1 MGRPATFETDEQLS
15 VKVEEYFKWIE
26 GEYQDTVIEETKVKQ
41 RIWLRHPEPATI
53 TGLALYLGFESRQSF
68 YDYEDKEGFT
78 YTIKRAR
85 LRIENEYEKK
95 LSGNNVAG
103 PIFALKNLSWKDK
116 TEQDLNHNGGLQIV
130 MKKVDSVKPGYEIK
144 WSDPDETK

>member
-1 MGRPATFETDEQLS
+1 MSEENKGGRPALFESNEQIEA
-15 VKVEEYFKWIE
+15 KIQEYFKWIE
-26 GEYQDTVIEETKVKQ
+26 GEYEDRPNEET
-41 RIWLRHPEPATI
+41 RIMLRFWLRHPEPATI

-68 YDYEDKEGFT
+68 YDYEDRDQFS

-85 LRIENEYEKK
+85 LRIEHEYEKK

-116 TEQDLNHNGGLQIV
+116 TEVDNRYPEGVQVV
-130 MKKVDSVKPGYEIK
+130 MKNANSI
-144 WSDPDETK
+144 ETK